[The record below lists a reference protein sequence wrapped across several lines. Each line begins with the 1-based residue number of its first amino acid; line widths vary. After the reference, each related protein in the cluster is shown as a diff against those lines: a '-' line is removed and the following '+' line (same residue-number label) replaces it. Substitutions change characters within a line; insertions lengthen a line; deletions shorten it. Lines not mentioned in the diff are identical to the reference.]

1 MFGHYNHQMVQN
13 LFLLLNVGM
22 WGIVTCFYYLFHL
35 QLIMCLFPSF
45 FCSLG
50 PHFKQG
56 INRDKSSE
64 VASEERTNDSIL
76 FKDPEGGGLLLP
88 EPSLSNTF
96 SFPVLN
102 PCLADFVLKAVCY
115 LHA

>member
-1 MFGHYNHQMVQN
+1 MGHRYM
-13 LFLLLNVGM
+13 FLLP
-22 WGIVTCFYYLFHL
+22 FRL
-35 QLIMCLFPSF
+35 QLVMCLFPPF

-56 INRDKSSE
+56 ISRDKSSE
-64 VASEERTNDSIL
+64 VASEEHTNDSIL
-76 FKDPEGGGLLLP
+76 SKDPEGGLLLP
-88 EPSLSNTF
+88 EQSLSNSF

-102 PCLADFVLKAVCY
+102 PCLADFILKAVCY

>member
-1 MFGHYNHQMVQN
+1 
-13 LFLLLNVGM
+13 
-22 WGIVTCFYYLFHL
+22 
-35 QLIMCLFPSF
+35 MCLFPPF

-56 INRDKSSE
+56 ISRDKSSE
-64 VASEERTNDSIL
+64 VASEERTN
-76 FKDPEGGGLLLP
+76 DPEGGGLLLP

-96 SFPVLN
+96 NFPVLN
-102 PCLADFVLKAVCY
+102 PCLADFVLKAVWF

>member
-22 WGIVTCFYYLFHL
+22 WGIVTCFYYLFL
-35 QLIMCLFPSF
+35 LRLIMCLFPPF

-56 INRDKSSE
+56 ISRDKSSE
-64 VASEERTNDSIL
+64 VASEEHTNDSIL
-76 FKDPEGGGLLLP
+76 SKDPEGGLLLP
-88 EPSLSNTF
+88 EQSLSNTF